1 MQDQCVGCCSCRQ
14 DILKHAMATHVLDAG
29 ADRAFVKDWLGHAHI
44 QNTTISA
51 RLTTAT
57 LDAQAQ
63 RTFARH
69 RTAEKMP
76 ATQTSAHGIELAQI
90 HCEAL
95 CRSSQAKE
103 PCVERTGVS
112 HKEQVVR

>member
-1 MQDQCVGCCSCRQ
+1 MQDQRVGCWSCLQ

-29 ADRAFVKDWLGHAHI
+29 ADRAFVKDGLGHANI
-44 QNTTISA
+44 QNTTLSA

-63 RTFARH
+63 MICARH

-76 ATQTSAHGIELAQI
+76 VTPTFSCGIEFA
-90 HCEAL
+90 
-95 CRSSQAKE
+95 
-103 PCVERTGVS
+103 
-112 HKEQVVR
+112 